1 MANKKN
7 SKPAPAGSWS
17 NPEASKAANERAF
30 SGAWGT
36 HADKREKRARTRSA
50 SKTRALHDYR

>member
-1 MANKKN
+1 MANKK
-7 SKPAPAGSWS
+7 SPKPASAGSWA

-36 HADKREKRARTRSA
+36 HEDRRDKRARTRSA
-50 SKTRALHDYR
+50 SKTRALREYR